1 MAVPLHSLL
10 LVPLSLVLYRIELVP
25 SLNAATNWLIEETL
39 RRKALLCLMVLEGFS
54 PQSLSSVFL
63 GQKATH
69 GCQEVVGRR
78 EKRREE
84 KREV

>member
-1 MAVPLHSLL
+1 
-10 LVPLSLVLYRIELVP
+10 
-25 SLNAATNWLIEETL
+25 
-39 RRKALLCLMVLEGFS
+39 MVLEGFS